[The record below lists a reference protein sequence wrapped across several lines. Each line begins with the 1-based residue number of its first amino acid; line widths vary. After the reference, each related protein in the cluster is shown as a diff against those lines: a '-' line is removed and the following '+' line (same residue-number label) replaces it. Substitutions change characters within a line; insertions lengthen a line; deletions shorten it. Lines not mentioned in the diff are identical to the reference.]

1 MLVNQIGILES
12 ICKKILDLDPKIR
25 FAGIISFRGR
35 LLAGGGK
42 EGVKMFVDKKNH
54 EMMFM
59 EVALRVRMR
68 QEFDEQLGIVNFT
81 VSHREKMVIMS
92 FLFGDKILYVSGEN
106 DLDLAKV
113 PQEILRIIK
122 EKHN

>member
-1 MLVNQIGILES
+1 MLINQIGILES

-25 FAGIISFRGR
+25 FAGIISCRGR
-35 LLAGGGK
+35 LLAGGEK
-42 EGVKMFVDKKNH
+42 EGVKMLVDKRSH
-54 EMMFM
+54 EIMFM

-92 FLFGDKILYVSGEN
+92 FPFGDKILYVSGEN

-113 PQEILRIIK
+113 PTEILRIIK